1 MNRDMV
7 LGRLDTVEAKAME
20 VESDMA
26 DNGLEPMLQLGQVR
40 WRVEDLQTALT
51 ALRLTVQDLED

>member
-1 MNRDMV
+1 MNKDLVMS
-7 LGRLDTVEAKAME
+7 RLEVVENMTSE
-20 VESDMA
+20 VQSDMA